1 MGRECLVGV
10 IIEVTLKLVTD
21 LEVFNRYHRQA
32 AALATEKVQVNY
44 SKS

>member
-1 MGRECLVGV
+1 M
-10 IIEVTLKLVTD
+10 TD

-44 SKS
+44 SKKLIGYADNTLQVISN